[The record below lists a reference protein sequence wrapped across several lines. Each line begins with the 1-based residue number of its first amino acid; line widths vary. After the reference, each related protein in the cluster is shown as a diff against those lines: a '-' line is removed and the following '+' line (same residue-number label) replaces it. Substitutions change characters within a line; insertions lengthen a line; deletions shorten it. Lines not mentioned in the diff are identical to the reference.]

1 MNKTWKRQVF
11 RHTAL
16 YTAILMFSH
25 TGGGGGAQAQTQTQT
40 HKYAIVMNG
49 QNLPEVKW
57 GQDYK
62 KLAQKS
68 NERQFTHTT
77 NFHIKKNVT
86 LSFNNIDE
94 VVAEKKDV
102 VVFGTA
108 TYLPPYGKVSGFDA
122 DKLKKRGDALG
133 WIKTTKPGLVGYS
146 YEGVTCQNNYNNA
159 SSGCPELIYKTQF
172 SFGQQGLKKKTTGGL
187 DIAED
192 KSRDN
197 SPIYKLQ
204 DYPGLGVSFNLSSES
219 LVKSIKYNKIIS
231 SFSEGVTQQ
240 NGTQNQHKDKNLV
253 YTTGDYQYKNKYSS
267 RYVGQN
273 EHSAIAFY
281 LNAKLHLLDKKN
293 IKNIAQGKTVN
304 LGTLKSYVEP
314 TAEWKNKRQ
323 NYFQGNWTF
332 EDKGTVSVKL
342 KLPEVKAGRCVN
354 KNNPNPNAKA
364 PSPALTAPALW
375 FGPVQNGKVQMY
387 SASVSTY
394 PDSSSSQIFL
404 QNLSRKDDT
413 SKPGRYSLKPLS
425 TSEIKSKE
433 PNFTGRQTIIRLD
446 GRVQQIKLGQ
456 SNNEVV
462 GFNGNSN
469 NATFGIVSEGSFM
482 PDTSEWKKVLLPW
495 TVRVFAD
502 DSKFKEF
509 NKEEKDN
516 KPKYSQKYR
525 SRDNGK
531 RERNLGDIVN
541 SPIVAVGGYLATSA
555 NDGMVHI
562 FKKGNGG
569 DERNYSL
576 KLSYIPGTMPRKDI
590 ENKDSTL
597 AKELRA
603 FAEKGYVGDR
613 YGVDGGFVLRQV
625 NLNGKDHVFMF
636 GAMGFGGRGAYAL
649 DLTKADGSDPTKASL
664 FDVKDNGNNG
674 NNGNNR
680 VELGYTVGTPQIG
693 KTHNGKYAAF
703 LASGYATKKID
714 DPTNKTALYVYDLE
728 NNGNLIKKIEVKDGK
743 GGLSSPTLVDKDLDG
758 TVDIAYA
765 GDRGGK
771 MYRFDLSGQS
781 PDQWT
786 VRPIF
791 EGTKPITSAPAIS
804 QLKDKRV
811 VIFGTGSDLSEE
823 DVDNMEEQYIY
834 GIFDDD
840 TATTGTVNF
849 SGSGGGLLEQVLSR
863 DNDNKTL
870 FLTDYKRS
878 DGSGSKGWVVKL
890 KDGQRVTV
898 KPTVVL
904 RTAFVT
910 IRKYNDGGCGAET
923 AILGI
928 NTADGGK
935 LTKKSARPIVPDA
948 NKDVAQYSGHKQTTK
963 GKSIPIGC
971 MQKGNEIVCPNGYVY
986 DKPVNVRYLD
996 EKKTDGFSTTADGD
1010 AGGSGIDPAGKRSGK
1025 NNRCF
1030 SQKGVRTL
1038 LMNDLDSLDITG
1050 PTCGMKRISWR
1061 EVFY

>member
-1 MNKTWKRQVF
+1 MN
-11 RHTAL
+11 A
-16 YTAILMFSH
+16 
-25 TGGGGGAQAQTQTQT
+25 
-40 HKYAIVMNG
+40 

-57 GQDYK
+57 GNQYQS
-62 KLAQKS
+62 LTHKS
-68 NERQFTHTT
+68 NEREVIHTSG
-77 NFHIKKNVT
+77 FSLVKKHISF
-86 LSFNNIDE
+86 SFNNTDE
-94 VVAEKKDV
+94 VVAEKKDA
-102 VVFGTA
+102 VVFGAA
-108 TYLPPYGKVSGFDA
+108 TYLPPYGKVSGFD
-122 DKLKKRGDALG
+122 
-133 WIKTTKPGLVGYS
+133 TTKLTERKNAVDQIGTTHPGLVGYS
-146 YEGVTCQNNYNNA
+146 YEGSTC
-159 SSGCPELIYKTQF
+159 SSGGCPTVAYRTQF
-172 SFGQQGLKKKTTGGL
+172 TFGNSSLAKKTNGGGL
-187 DIAED
+187 DIYED

-197 SPIYKLQ
+197 SPIYKLK
-204 DYPGLGVSFNLSSES
+204 DHPWLGVSFNLGGESSFKSKRQGS
-219 LVKSIKYNKIIS
+219 LVS
-231 SFSEGVTQQ
+231 SFSEDVTQQ
-240 NGTQNQHKDKNLV
+240 NGADSQHKGKNLV
-253 YTTGDYQYKNKYSS
+253 YTTDDYKSQNNKNHQDKHHA
-267 RYVGQN
+267 V
-273 EHSAIAFY
+273 AFY
-281 LNAKLHLLDKKN
+281 LNAKLHLLDKKH
-293 IKNIAQGKTVN
+293 ITNIAQVGTVD
-304 LGTLKSYVEP
+304 LGTLKTRIEP
-314 TAEWKNKRQ
+314 TEAWKKQ
-323 NYFQGNWTF
+323 NNNFFSGSWTY
-332 EDKGTVSVKL
+332 EEKGLVSVKL

-433 PNFTGRQTIIRLD
+433 PTFTGRQTVIRLD
-446 GRVQQIKLGQ
+446 SGVQQIKLGKN
-456 SNNEVV
+456 NNEVT

-495 TVRVFAD
+495 TVRGSAD
-502 DSKFKEF
+502 DNRFKSINQESSQ
-509 NKEEKDN
+509 
-516 KPKYSQKYR
+516 YSQRYR
-525 SRDNGK
+525 IRDNNSN
-531 RERNLGDIVN
+531 RNLGDIVN
-541 SPIVAVGGYLATSA
+541 SPIVAVGEYLATSA

-562 FKKGNGG
+562 FKKNGG
-569 DERNYSL
+569 GDDRNYSL

-590 ENKDSTL
+590 ESKDSTL

-625 NLNGKDHVFMF
+625 ERDGKTRVFMF

-649 DLTKADGSDPTKASL
+649 DLTKAENGNPTAVSL
-664 FDVKDNGNNG
+664 FDVKHDNSGNNS
-674 NNGNNR
+674 NNSNNS
-680 VELGYTVGTPQIG
+680 VQLGYTVGTPQIG

-703 LASGYATKKID
+703 LASGYATKTID
-714 DPTNKTALYVYDLE
+714 DQQNKTALYVYDLE
-728 NNGNLIKKIEVKDGK
+728 SNNGTPIATINVPDGK

-771 MYRFDLSGQS
+771 MYRFDLSGNNPNS
-781 PDQWT
+781 WT
-786 VRPIF
+786 VRTIF

-823 DVDNMEEQYIY
+823 DVDNKDIQHVY
-834 GIFDDD
+834 GIFDND
-840 TATTGTVNF
+840 TDTSVAKDGQGN
-849 SGSGGGLLEQVLSR
+849 GLLEQVLKK
-863 DNDNKTL
+863 DGNTL
-870 FLTDYKRS
+870 FLSDYKRS
-878 DGSGSKGWVVKL
+878 NGSGDKGWVVKL
-890 KDGQRVTV
+890 EAGQRVTV

-910 IRKYNDGGCGAET
+910 IRKYTTDGCGAET

-935 LTKKSARPIVPDA
+935 LTKKSARPIVPEA
-948 NKDVAQYSGHKQTTK
+948 NTAVAQYSGHKKTSS

-971 MQKGNEIVCPNGYVY
+971 MEKNGGTVCPNGYVY

-1010 AGGSGIDPAGKRSGK
+1010 AGGSGIDPDGKRSGK

-1061 EVFY
+1061 EIFY